1 LDPVHRKFRGDEAR
15 ALQSD
20 ANFNELL
27 GANRPK
33 SVEIEQVK
41 HKPAL
46 SKGSE
51 AETDVASHRK
61 SPFCIS
67 LLDDGV
73 TATTINRSLE
83 IVRTVLNRAAR
94 SYRDDVGRP
103 WLEGMPPLIR
113 MLPEARRQP
122 YPITWEEQD
131 RLFPKLSAR
140 LARMALFAV
149 NTGLRESNVCRLEW
163 AREVKVPE
171 IERSVFVI
179 PQEAFKSKRAHS
191 SS

>member
-1 LDPVHRKFRGDEAR
+1 
-15 ALQSD
+15 
-20 ANFNELL
+20 
-27 GANRPK
+27 
-33 SVEIEQVK
+33 
-41 HKPAL
+41 
-46 SKGSE
+46 
-51 AETDVASHRK
+51 
-61 SPFCIS
+61 
-67 LLDDGV
+67 
-73 TATTINRSLE
+73 
-83 IVRTVLNRAAR
+83 
-94 SYRDDVGRP
+94 
-103 WLEGMPPLIR
+103 

-179 PQEAFKSKRAHS
+179 PQEAFKSKRAHVVVLNDPLVRS
-191 SS
+191 NTSTHPAT